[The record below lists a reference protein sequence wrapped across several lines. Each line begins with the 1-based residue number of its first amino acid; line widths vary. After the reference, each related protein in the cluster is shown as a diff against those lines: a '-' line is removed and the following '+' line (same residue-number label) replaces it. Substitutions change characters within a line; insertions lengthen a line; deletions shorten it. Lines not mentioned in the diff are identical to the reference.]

1 MFNIEIKRKD
11 LRKLTKLDQ
20 KKKET
25 IKEIISILKQ
35 DPIPFRKVDVSKLKG
50 YNNIY
55 RIRVGDNRI
64 VYEVLW
70 TQRTIL
76 IHYVG
81 PREKAYQR

>member
-1 MFNIEIKRKD
+1 MFNIEIKRKA

-50 YNNIY
+50 YNDIY

-64 VYEVLW
+64 VYEVL
-70 TQRTIL
+70 
-76 IHYVG
+76 
-81 PREKAYQR
+81 

>member
-1 MFNIEIKRKD
+1 MFNIEIKRKA

-81 PREKAYQR
+81 PTEKAYQR

>member
-35 DPIPFRKVDVSKLKG
+35 DPIPFRKADVSKLKG

-70 TQRTIL
+70 AQRTIL

>member
-1 MFNIEIKRKD
+1 MFNIETKRKA

-50 YNNIY
+50 YNDIY

-64 VYEVLW
+64 VYEVL
-70 TQRTIL
+70 
-76 IHYVG
+76 
-81 PREKAYQR
+81 